1 MDDHHR
7 KSADLPEGHKNPP
20 SESASAEFTGEHFL
34 NDISFD
40 FGAADARG
48 NLDASQHGRRQSQR
62 LNTNLNKRRR
72 TDNESYGTR
81 SFDIF
86 PLIEQINKSLT
97 QIVEKREQGND
108 NTLKEMANSLKEI
121 TNSLTVMDK
130 SHHERVDRLEQELRE
145 IKEQRATPSYLPA
158 VPSYAQKAAQGP
170 QMVPS
175 KKAITLTLH
184 QTDPTKPVLSEN
196 ETKSADIKRIMD
208 EHISKTFGDRLNIT
222 EHFISA
228 AKRLPT
234 NSFKLQAQDSKVAME
249 LRNCAEWV
257 PQGLRHHVD
266 THEVAVLRVPT
277 SSDPSDIAK
286 QLEAENLMWKNKVV
300 YAKWAKRSAKKQQ
313 FATLKVQLSDVN
325 AAKAS
330 VSLNV
335 GYNGEIMRV
344 EPANL
349 IPRQCLKCGK
359 LRHTQKV
366 CRSPP
371 RCMRCAEEHETE
383 KCKKAPCA
391 NAQEGTRGV
400 ACSRLNMCTHYT
412 TKKCSNCPENES
424 EGHTA
429 LEGDKCPIKKSY
441 LESIAQQNREKKE
454 LLLGMSWGARGGN
467 SSGSDPAQRS
477 LE

>member
-1 MDDHHR
+1 MR
-7 KSADLPEGHKNPP
+7 SG
-20 SESASAEFTGEHFL
+20 
-34 NDISFD
+34 
-40 FGAADARG
+40 
-48 NLDASQHGRRQSQR
+48 QSDQ
-62 LNTNLNKRRR
+62 
-72 TDNESYGTR
+72 
-81 SFDIF
+81 
-86 PLIEQINKSLT
+86 P
-97 QIVEKREQGND
+97 
-108 NTLKEMANSLKEI
+108 
-121 TNSLTVMDK
+121 
-130 SHHERVDRLEQELRE
+130 
-145 IKEQRATPSYLPA
+145 
-158 VPSYAQKAAQGP
+158 
-170 QMVPS
+170 
-175 KKAITLTLH
+175 
-184 QTDPTKPVLSEN
+184 
-196 ETKSADIKRIMD
+196 
-208 EHISKTFGDRLNIT
+208 
-222 EHFISA
+222 
-228 AKRLPT
+228 
-234 NSFKLQAQDSKVAME
+234 
-249 LRNCAEWV
+249 
-257 PQGLRHHVD
+257 
-266 THEVAVLRVPT
+266 
-277 SSDPSDIAK
+277 
-286 QLEAENLMWKNKVV
+286 
-300 YAKWAKRSAKKQQ
+300 KKQQ

-366 CRSPP
+366 CRSSP

-441 LESIAQQNREKKE
+441 LESIAQQNREKKA
-454 LLLGMSWGARGGN
+454 LLLGMSWGERGN

>member
-72 TDNESYGTR
+72 TANENYGAR
-81 SFDIF
+81 SFDILSLAEHLTDVMTQTVGKLKGELESTF
-86 PLIEQINKSLT
+86 KKCIREEQDKHAKS
-97 QIVEKREQGND
+97 
-108 NTLKEMANSLKEI
+108 LKEM
-121 TNSLTVMDK
+121 
-130 SHHERVDRLEQELRE
+130 SHRFEQQLHELRE
-145 IKEQRATPSYLPA
+145 QRVTPNYLPA
-158 VPSYAQKAAQGP
+158 APTYAQKAAQGSP
-170 QMVPS
+170 MVPS

-467 SSGSDPAQRS
+467 SSGSDPAQKS